1 MTPSPEACS
10 IGVHQLA
17 SLTCAGVQPLV
28 HIHRITPSIRPLALP
43 HTRHTSNNMSHA
55 HTQHSA
61 LQINV
66 QHSGGHGW
74 WVCQT
79 WAWVVGVS
87 DVGVGGG
94 CVRRGRGWWV
104 CQTWAWVCQM
114 VTFSWFTT
122 PSAVG
127 V

>member
-17 SLTCAGVQPLV
+17 SLTCARVQPLV

-43 HTRHTSNNMSHA
+43 PTHGIQVTTCHM

-66 QHSGGHGW
+66 QHSGGRGW

-79 WAWVVGVS
+79 WAWV
-87 DVGVGGG
+87 
-94 CVRRGRGWWV
+94 CQTWAWV
-104 CQTWAWVCQM
+104 CQMWAWVCQM